1 MRGLTSRVRRRRH
14 FRAPPAKLEKSRRC
28 DCIVADRGSRI
39 ADRGSRIADRGS
51 RIADRGSRIAD
62 RGSRIADRGSR
73 IADRGSRIAPRASR
87 LAPRASRLAPRASR
101 LAPRASREC
110 DRGALA
116 AFADAGACRPFPFL
130 PKVMPMSTP
139 VNRQLRLKARPDGRV
154 GHEHFTLAEAPLPAL
169 GPGEMLVRVLYLS
182 MDPTNRVW
190 MSDIPQYL
198 PPVAI
203 GDVMRALGIGR
214 VVASNAP
221 GFAEGD
227 LVQGLVGWQ
236 DYAHVRADEIAQY
249 TKLPAALGL
258 PLPRLLGACGMS
270 GLTAYY
276 GLTEI
281 APVQPGETLVVSA
294 AAGSVGSVAGQI
306 GKIHGARVVGIA
318 GGADKCRYLTDELG
332 FDAAVDYK
340 SDDWKRALK
349 DATPDGVHVSF
360 ENVGGEIM
368 RAVLSRMAIGGR
380 VALCGV
386 IANYNNGRPA
396 DDVSVLIAKRL
407 TMRGFLILD
416 YRKSREAIATLAG
429 WLRDGRLKAEE
440 TVADGLTNAPDVL
453 NRLFD
458 GSHRGKLVLRVDPQ
472 A

>member
-62 RGSRIADRGSR
+62 RGSRIAD
-73 IADRGSRIAPRASR
+73 
-87 LAPRASRLAPRASR
+87 RASR

-154 GHEHFTLAEAPLPAL
+154 GHEHFTLAEAPLPPL

>member
-62 RGSRIADRGSR
+62 RASRL
-73 IADRGSRIAPRASR
+73 APRASR

>member
-28 DCIVADRGSRI
+28 DCIVAD
-39 ADRGSRIADRGS
+39 
-51 RIADRGSRIAD
+51 
-62 RGSRIADRGSR
+62 
-73 IADRGSRIAPRASR
+73 
-87 LAPRASRLAPRASR
+87 RASRLAPRASR

>member
-73 IADRGSRIAPRASR
+73 I
-87 LAPRASRLAPRASR
+87 APRASR

>member
-1 MRGLTSRVRRRRH
+1 MRRRRH

-51 RIADRGSRIAD
+51 RLAPRA
-62 RGSRIADRGSR
+62 
-73 IADRGSRIAPRASR
+73 SRIAPRASR
-87 LAPRASRLAPRASR
+87 LAPRASR
-101 LAPRASREC
+101 EC
-110 DRGALA
+110 DCGALA

-130 PKVMPMSTP
+130 PKVMPIMSTP

-386 IANYNNGRPA
+386 IANYNSGRPT

>member
-51 RIADRGSRIAD
+51 RIAD
-62 RGSRIADRGSR
+62 
-73 IADRGSRIAPRASR
+73 
-87 LAPRASRLAPRASR
+87 RASRLAPRASR

>member
-51 RIADRGSRIAD
+51 RIAPRASRLAD
-62 RGSRIADRGSR
+62 RASRL
-73 IADRGSRIAPRASR
+73 APRASR

-110 DRGALA
+110 DCGALA

-130 PKVMPMSTP
+130 PKVMPIMSTP

-386 IANYNNGRPA
+386 IANYNSGRPT

>member
-51 RIADRGSRIAD
+51 RIA
-62 RGSRIADRGSR
+62 
-73 IADRGSRIAPRASR
+73 
-87 LAPRASRLAPRASR
+87 PRASRLAPRASR

-130 PKVMPMSTP
+130 PKVMPIMSTP

-154 GHEHFTLAEAPLPAL
+154 GHEHFTLAEAPLPPL

>member
-39 ADRGSRIADRGS
+39 ADRGSRIAD
-51 RIADRGSRIAD
+51 
-62 RGSRIADRGSR
+62 
-73 IADRGSRIAPRASR
+73 RASR

>member
-51 RIADRGSRIAD
+51 R
-62 RGSRIADRGSR
+62 
-73 IADRGSRIAPRASR
+73 

-130 PKVMPMSTP
+130 PKVMPIMSTP

-276 GLTEI
+276 ELTEI

-386 IANYNNGRPA
+386 IANYNSGRPT

>member
-28 DCIVADRGSRI
+28 DCIV
-39 ADRGSRIADRGS
+39 
-51 RIADRGSRIAD
+51 AD

-154 GHEHFTLAEAPLPAL
+154 GHEHFTLAEAPLPPL

>member
-51 RIADRGSRIAD
+51 RIADRG
-62 RGSRIADRGSR
+62 
-73 IADRGSRIAPRASR
+73 SR

-154 GHEHFTLAEAPLPAL
+154 GHEHFTLAEAPLPPL

-386 IANYNNGRPA
+386 IANYNSGRPA

>member
-62 RGSRIADRGSR
+62 RGSRLAD
-73 IADRGSRIAPRASR
+73 
-87 LAPRASRLAPRASR
+87 RASRLAPRASR

-130 PKVMPMSTP
+130 PKVMPIMSTP

-154 GHEHFTLAEAPLPAL
+154 GHEHFTLAEAPLPPL

-340 SDDWKRALK
+340 SDDWRRALK

-386 IANYNNGRPA
+386 IANYNSGRPT

>member
-39 ADRGSRIADRGS
+39 ADRGSRI
-51 RIADRGSRIAD
+51 
-62 RGSRIADRGSR
+62 
-73 IADRGSRIAPRASR
+73 
-87 LAPRASRLAPRASR
+87 APRASRLAPRASR

>member
-73 IADRGSRIAPRASR
+73 IA
-87 LAPRASRLAPRASR
+87 PRASR

-116 AFADAGACRPFPFL
+116 AFADAGACRPFSFL
-130 PKVMPMSTP
+130 PKVMPIMSTP

-154 GHEHFTLAEAPLPAL
+154 GHEHFTLAEAPLPPL

>member
-51 RIADRGSRIAD
+51 RI
-62 RGSRIADRGSR
+62 
-73 IADRGSRIAPRASR
+73 
-87 LAPRASRLAPRASR
+87 APRASRLAPRASR

-386 IANYNNGRPA
+386 IANYNSGRPA

>member
-51 RIADRGSRIAD
+51 RIAD
-62 RGSRIADRGSR
+62 
-73 IADRGSRIAPRASR
+73 RASR

-154 GHEHFTLAEAPLPAL
+154 GHEHFTLAEAPLPPL

>member
-51 RIADRGSRIAD
+51 RLAPRA
-62 RGSRIADRGSR
+62 
-73 IADRGSRIAPRASR
+73 SRIAPRASR

-101 LAPRASREC
+101 EC
-110 DRGALA
+110 DCGALA

-130 PKVMPMSTP
+130 PKVMPIMSTP

-386 IANYNNGRPA
+386 IANYNSGRPT

>member
-62 RGSRIADRGSR
+62 
-73 IADRGSRIAPRASR
+73 
-87 LAPRASRLAPRASR
+87 RASRLAPRASR

>member
-1 MRGLTSRVRRRRH
+1 MH
-14 FRAPPAKLEKSRRC
+14 RC
-28 DCIVADRGSRI
+28 GSRI

-73 IADRGSRIAPRASR
+73 LAPRASRLAPRASR

-130 PKVMPMSTP
+130 PKVMPIMSTP

-386 IANYNNGRPA
+386 IANYNSGRPA

>member
-51 RIADRGSRIAD
+51 RLAPRA
-62 RGSRIADRGSR
+62 
-73 IADRGSRIAPRASR
+73 SRIAPRASR
-87 LAPRASRLAPRASR
+87 LAPRASR
-101 LAPRASREC
+101 EC
-110 DRGALA
+110 DCGALA

-130 PKVMPMSTP
+130 PKVMPIMSTP

-386 IANYNNGRPA
+386 IANYNSGRPT

>member
-51 RIADRGSRIAD
+51 RIAPRASRLAD
-62 RGSRIADRGSR
+62 
-73 IADRGSRIAPRASR
+73 RASR

-110 DRGALA
+110 DCGALA

-130 PKVMPMSTP
+130 PKVMPIMSTP

-386 IANYNNGRPA
+386 IANYNSGRPT

>member
-62 RGSRIADRGSR
+62 RGSRI
-73 IADRGSRIAPRASR
+73 
-87 LAPRASRLAPRASR
+87 APRASRLAPRASR

-154 GHEHFTLAEAPLPAL
+154 GHEHFTLAEAPLPPL

>member
-62 RGSRIADRGSR
+62 RGSRIAD
-73 IADRGSRIAPRASR
+73 RASR

-154 GHEHFTLAEAPLPAL
+154 GHEHFTLAEAPLPPL

>member
-39 ADRGSRIADRGS
+39 ADRGSRLVPRASCLAPRAS
-51 RIADRGSRIAD
+51 RL
-62 RGSRIADRGSR
+62 
-73 IADRGSRIAPRASR
+73 APRASR

-154 GHEHFTLAEAPLPAL
+154 GHEHFTLAEAPLPPL

>member
-51 RIADRGSRIAD
+51 RIAHRG
-62 RGSRIADRGSR
+62 
-73 IADRGSRIAPRASR
+73 
-87 LAPRASRLAPRASR
+87 SRLAPRASR

>member
-51 RIADRGSRIAD
+51 RIADRGSRLAP
-62 RGSRIADRGSR
+62 RASRL
-73 IADRGSRIAPRASR
+73 APRASR

>member
-62 RGSRIADRGSR
+62 RGSRIADR
-73 IADRGSRIAPRASR
+73 ASR

-116 AFADAGACRPFPFL
+116 AFADAGACRPFSFL
-130 PKVMPMSTP
+130 PKVMPIMSTP

-154 GHEHFTLAEAPLPAL
+154 GHEHFTLAEAPLPPL

>member
-1 MRGLTSRVRRRRH
+1 
-14 FRAPPAKLEKSRRC
+14 
-28 DCIVADRGSRI
+28 
-39 ADRGSRIADRGS
+39 
-51 RIADRGSRIAD
+51 
-62 RGSRIADRGSR
+62 
-73 IADRGSRIAPRASR
+73 
-87 LAPRASRLAPRASR
+87 
-101 LAPRASREC
+101 
-110 DRGALA
+110 
-116 AFADAGACRPFPFL
+116 
-130 PKVMPMSTP
+130 MSTP

-154 GHEHFTLAEAPLPAL
+154 GHEHFTLAEAPLPPL

-349 DATPDGVHVSF
+349 DATPDSVHVSF

-386 IANYNNGRPA
+386 IANYNSGRPA